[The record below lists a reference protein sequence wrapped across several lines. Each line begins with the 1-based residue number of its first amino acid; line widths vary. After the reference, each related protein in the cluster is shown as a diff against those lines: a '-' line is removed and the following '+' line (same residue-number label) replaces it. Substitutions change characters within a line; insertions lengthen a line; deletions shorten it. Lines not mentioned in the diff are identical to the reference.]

1 MVTRENLV
9 EDITR
14 LLADIAQLENEDQK
28 NKKEGKVVD
37 ITLVKLWKIVK
48 NYKAEVLER
57 KNFIDFMTIPVLEN
71 FKDTLEEY
79 KAVLEKIVVRQNSN
93 AITAA
98 VEEEQ
103 VQ

>member
-14 LLADIAQLENEDQK
+14 LLADIAQLENEAQK